1 MRGWNDGPAL
11 DEKIM
16 RLIIERL
23 EGDGKLPTEARMAA
37 DFGVSRTLLRE
48 TLRRFEANGFV
59 VSQRGSGRRATMPDF
74 TGHFRNAWSL
84 VIRLNP
90 CMMLE
95 LLDIRMLLEINA
107 LPAALERITGR
118 QIEAM
123 GKLIGAMKRKAARGE
138 TFVEEDQLFHRIL
151 YQTTGNQL
159 LEQLLIA
166 FSEVYDVS
174 NVSLPAIPD
183 ANAVARQHEELLEA
197 LIRRDA
203 PAAAAH
209 LKQQLTDVRGRIL
222 IHLMRIGAGGRE
234 AEPAIKPR
242 PPGKRPRPQPRQT
255 KPAGKKKPNTS
266 P

>member
-1 MRGWNDGPAL
+1 MNKGNDDPSL

-16 RLIIERL
+16 RLVAERL
-23 EGDGKLPTEARMAA
+23 EGDGKLPTEARMAK

-48 TLRRFEANGFV
+48 TLRRFEANGFIK
-59 VSQRGSGRRATMPDF
+59 SRRGSGHRAVMPDF
-74 TGHFRNAWSL
+74 TGHFRDAWSL

-95 LLDIRMLLEINA
+95 LLDLRMLLEISA
-107 LPAALERITGR
+107 MPAAMERITGK

-123 GKLIGAMKRKAARGE
+123 GKLIGAMKRKAAHGE

-151 YQTTGNQL
+151 YQTTGNTL

-174 NVSLPAIPD
+174 NVVLPSIPD
-183 ANAVARQHEELLEA
+183 PVLVARQHEELLEA

-203 PAAAAH
+203 VAATAH

-222 IHLMRIGAGGRE
+222 IHLMQIGAGGH
-234 AEPAIKPR
+234 KPER
-242 PPGKRPRPQPRQT
+242 AAKPQPRR
-255 KPAGKKKPNTS
+255 KRTS
-266 P
+266 RPQAPDTDA